1 MSAEKFPKRRYG
13 GTMDYKN
20 KKIINL
26 LLAAL
31 VWGTIPYMAAA
42 EGTEAQ
48 ITEKTVVADGKKIN
62 NAVMKRMVF
71 TAPVK
76 AENSVENTEVSR
88 AAAGEN
94 EVPAEEIIPAE
105 GDLLE
110 SGGGQLVVNG
120 KILDTTGLPFPW
132 IKERGVILVPARR
145 VAESLG
151 YTVSWN
157 EETQTVRIE
166 DSIQQ
171 IDLIPGER
179 IGVFQGKL
187 ENISLTRREEMQEA
201 PRLVGDYLYVPVT
214 LFRRFFNDIKI
225 SNDRISITVQKVETE
240 KK

>member
-20 KKIINL
+20 KKIIHL

-48 ITEKTVVADGKKIN
+48 ITEKTVAADGNKIN
-62 NAVMKRMVF
+62 NAVMKRMVLA
-71 TAPVK
+71 APVK
-76 AENSVENTEVSR
+76 AENSVENTAVSR

-132 IKERGVILVPARR
+132 IKERGVILVRARR

-151 YTVSWN
+151 YTVSWI
-157 EETQTVRIE
+157 EETKTVRIE

-201 PRLVGDYLYVPVT
+201 PLLVGDYLYVPVT
-214 LFRRFFNDIKI
+214 LFRRFFNDITI

>member
-1 MSAEKFPKRRYG
+1 MSAEKFSKRRYG

-20 KKIINL
+20 KKIIHL

-42 EGTEAQ
+42 EGAEPQ
-48 ITEKTVVADGKKIN
+48 IG
-62 NAVMKRMVF
+62 
-71 TAPVK
+71 
-76 AENSVENTEVSR
+76 ENSVESTAVSMPAVR
-88 AAAGEN
+88 EN
-94 EVPAEEIIPAE
+94 ETPAEEIIPAE
-105 GDLLE
+105 GDLLKL
-110 SGGGQLVVNG
+110 GGGQLVVNG

-132 IKERGVILVPARR
+132 IKERGVVLVPARC

-187 ENISLTRREEMQEA
+187 EDIPLTRKEEMQEA

-225 SNDRISITVQKVETE
+225 SNDRISIDVQKVETE

>member
-1 MSAEKFPKRRYG
+1 M
-13 GTMDYKN
+13 
-20 KKIINL
+20 

-42 EGTEAQ
+42 EGAEPQIVENPVESTEASMP
-48 ITEKTVVADGKKIN
+48 VV
-62 NAVMKRMVF
+62 R
-71 TAPVK
+71 
-76 AENSVENTEVSR
+76 
-88 AAAGEN
+88 EN
-94 EVPAEEIIPAE
+94 ETPAEEIIPAE

-132 IKERGVILVPARR
+132 IKERGVVLVPARR

-187 ENISLTRREEMQEA
+187 EDISLTRREEMQEA

>member
-1 MSAEKFPKRRYG
+1 MSAEEFPKRRYG

-20 KKIINL
+20 KKIIHL

-62 NAVMKRMVF
+62 NTVMKRMVF
-71 TAPVK
+71 AAPVK
-76 AENSVENTEVSR
+76 AENSVESTAVSR

-94 EVPAEEIIPAE
+94 EAPAEEIIPAE

-132 IKERGVILVPARR
+132 IKERGVVLVPVRR

-187 ENISLTRREEMQEA
+187 ENISFTRREEMQEA

>member
-1 MSAEKFPKRRYG
+1 MSAEEFPKRRYG

-20 KKIINL
+20 KKIIHL

-62 NAVMKRMVF
+62 NTVMKRMVF
-71 TAPVK
+71 AAPVK
-76 AENSVENTEVSR
+76 AENSVESTAVSR

-94 EVPAEEIIPAE
+94 EAPAEEIIPAE

-132 IKERGVILVPARR
+132 IKERGVVLVPVRR

>member
-20 KKIINL
+20 KKIIHL
-26 LLAAL
+26 LTAAL
-31 VWGTIPYMAAA
+31 LWGTIPYMAAA
-42 EGTEAQ
+42 EGAEAQ
-48 ITEKTVVADGKKIN
+48 ITENPVESTEASML
-62 NAVMKRMVF
+62 AVR
-71 TAPVK
+71 
-76 AENSVENTEVSR
+76 
-88 AAAGEN
+88 EN
-94 EVPAEEIIPAE
+94 ETPAEEIITAE
-105 GDLLE
+105 RDLLKP
-110 SGGGQLVVNG
+110 GMGKLVVNG
-120 KILDTTGLPFPW
+120 KVLDTTGLPFPW
-132 IKERGVILVPARR
+132 IKERGVVLVPVRR

-187 ENISLTRREEMQEA
+187 EDISLTRKEEMQEA

-225 SNDRISITVQKVETE
+225 SNDRISIDAQKVETE

>member
-1 MSAEKFPKRRYG
+1 MSAEKFSKRRYG

-20 KKIINL
+20 IKIIHL

-71 TAPVK
+71 AAPVK
-76 AENSVENTEVSR
+76 AENSVENTAVSR

-94 EVPAEEIIPAE
+94 EAPAEEIIPAE

-132 IKERGVILVPARR
+132 IKERGVVLVPARR
-145 VAESLG
+145 VA
-151 YTVSWN
+151 
-157 EETQTVRIE
+157 
-166 DSIQQ
+166 
-171 IDLIPGER
+171 
-179 IGVFQGKL
+179 
-187 ENISLTRREEMQEA
+187 
-201 PRLVGDYLYVPVT
+201 
-214 LFRRFFNDIKI
+214 
-225 SNDRISITVQKVETE
+225 
-240 KK
+240 

>member
-1 MSAEKFPKRRYG
+1 
-13 GTMDYKN
+13 MDYKN
-20 KKIINL
+20 KKIIHL

-62 NAVMKRMVF
+62 STVMKRMVF
-71 TAPVK
+71 AAPVK
-76 AENSVENTEVSR
+76 AENYVENTAVSR

-94 EVPAEEIIPAE
+94 EAPAEEIIPAE

-110 SGGGQLVVNG
+110 SGEGQLVVNG

-132 IKERGVILVPARR
+132 IKERGVVLVPVRR

-187 ENISLTRREEMQEA
+187 EDISLTRREEMQEA

>member
-1 MSAEKFPKRRYG
+1 
-13 GTMDYKN
+13 MDYKN
-20 KKIINL
+20 KKIIHL

-62 NAVMKRMVF
+62 NTVMKRMVF
-71 TAPVK
+71 AAPVK
-76 AENSVENTEVSR
+76 AENSVESTAVSR

-94 EVPAEEIIPAE
+94 ETPAEEIIPAE

-132 IKERGVILVPARR
+132 IKERGVALVPARR

>member
-13 GTMDYKN
+13 ETMDYKN
-20 KKIINL
+20 KKIIHL

-31 VWGTIPYMAAA
+31 VWGTMPYMVAA

-62 NAVMKRMVF
+62 NTVMKRMVF
-71 TAPVK
+71 AAPVK
-76 AENSVENTEVSR
+76 AENSVESTAVSR

-94 EVPAEEIIPAE
+94 ETPAEEIIPAE

-132 IKERGVILVPARR
+132 IKERGVALVPARR

-214 LFRRFFNDIKI
+214 LFRWFFNDIKI

>member
-1 MSAEKFPKRRYG
+1 MSVEEFPKRRYG

-20 KKIINL
+20 KKIIHL
-26 LLAAL
+26 LMAAL
-31 VWGTIPYMAAA
+31 LWGTVSYMAAA
-42 EGTEAQ
+42 GGAEAQ
-48 ITEKTVVADGKKIN
+48 IV
-62 NAVMKRMVF
+62 
-71 TAPVK
+71 
-76 AENSVENTEVSR
+76 ENSVGSTVVSMP
-88 AAAGEN
+88 AARES
-94 EVPAEEIIPAE
+94 ETPAEEIIPAE
-105 GDLLE
+105 GDLLKP
-110 SGGGQLVVNG
+110 GMGKLFVNG
-120 KILDTTGLPFPW
+120 KVLDTTGLPFPW
-132 IKERGVILVPARR
+132 IKERGVVLVPVRR

-187 ENISLTRREEMQEA
+187 EDIPLTRKEEMQEA

-225 SNDRISITVQKVETE
+225 SNDRISIDAQKVETE

>member
-1 MSAEKFPKRRYG
+1 MYGERYRIWRQLKGQRR
-13 GTMDYKN
+13 K
-20 KKIINL
+20 L
-26 LLAAL
+26 
-31 VWGTIPYMAAA
+31 
-42 EGTEAQ
+42 
-48 ITEKTVVADGKKIN
+48 
-62 NAVMKRMVF
+62 R
-71 TAPVK
+71 
-76 AENSVENTEVSR
+76 
-88 AAAGEN
+88 
-94 EVPAEEIIPAE
+94 
-105 GDLLE
+105 
-110 SGGGQLVVNG
+110 
-120 KILDTTGLPFPW
+120 
-132 IKERGVILVPARR
+132 KERGVVLVPARR

>member
-1 MSAEKFPKRRYG
+1 MSAEEFPKRRYG

-20 KKIINL
+20 KKIIHL

-62 NAVMKRMVF
+62 NTVMKRMVF
-71 TAPVK
+71 AAPVK
-76 AENSVENTEVSR
+76 AENSVASTAVSR

-94 EVPAEEIIPAE
+94 EAPAEEIIPAE

-132 IKERGVILVPARR
+132 IKERGVVLVPVRR

>member
-20 KKIINL
+20 KKIIHL

-48 ITEKTVVADGKKIN
+48 ITEKTVVADGPKIN

-71 TAPVK
+71 AAPVK
-76 AENSVENTEVSR
+76 AENS
-88 AAAGEN
+88 
-94 EVPAEEIIPAE
+94 AEEIIPAE

-110 SGGGQLVVNG
+110 SGEGQLVVNG

-132 IKERGVILVPARR
+132 IKERGVVLVPARR

-171 IDLIPGER
+171 VDLIPGER
-179 IGVFQGKL
+179 IGVFRGKL

-214 LFRRFFNDIKI
+214 LFRLFFNDIKI

>member
-1 MSAEKFPKRRYG
+1 
-13 GTMDYKN
+13 MDYKN
-20 KKIINL
+20 KKIIHL
-26 LLAAL
+26 LTAAL
-31 VWGTIPYMAAA
+31 LWGTIPYMAAA
-42 EGTEAQ
+42 EGAEAQ
-48 ITEKTVVADGKKIN
+48 ITENPVESTEASML
-62 NAVMKRMVF
+62 AVR
-71 TAPVK
+71 
-76 AENSVENTEVSR
+76 
-88 AAAGEN
+88 EN
-94 EVPAEEIIPAE
+94 ETPAEEIITAE
-105 GDLLE
+105 RDLLKP
-110 SGGGQLVVNG
+110 GMGKLVVNG
-120 KILDTTGLPFPW
+120 KVLDTTGLPFPW
-132 IKERGVILVPARR
+132 IKERGVVLVPVRR

-187 ENISLTRREEMQEA
+187 EDISLTRKEEMQEA

-225 SNDRISITVQKVETE
+225 SNDRISIDAQKVETE

>member
-1 MSAEKFPKRRYG
+1 
-13 GTMDYKN
+13 MDYKN
-20 KKIINL
+20 KKIIHL

-42 EGTEAQ
+42 EGAEPQIVENPVESTEASMP
-48 ITEKTVVADGKKIN
+48 VV
-62 NAVMKRMVF
+62 R
-71 TAPVK
+71 
-76 AENSVENTEVSR
+76 
-88 AAAGEN
+88 EN
-94 EVPAEEIIPAE
+94 ETPAEEIIPAE

-132 IKERGVILVPARR
+132 IKERGVVLVPVRR

>member
-1 MSAEKFPKRRYG
+1 MSAEEFPKRRYG

-20 KKIINL
+20 KKIIHL

-48 ITEKTVVADGKKIN
+48 FTEN
-62 NAVMKRMVF
+62 
-71 TAPVK
+71 PV
-76 AENSVENTEVSR
+76 ESTEASMP
-88 AAAGEN
+88 AAGEN

-201 PRLVGDYLYVPVT
+201 PLLVGDYLYVPVT
-214 LFRRFFNDIKI
+214 LFRRFFNDITI
-225 SNDRISITVQKVETE
+225 SSDRISITVQKVETE

>member
-1 MSAEKFPKRRYG
+1 MSAEEFPKRRYG

-20 KKIINL
+20 IKIIHL

-31 VWGTIPYMAAA
+31 VWGTIPYMAAVEGA
-42 EGTEAQ
+42 EPQ
-48 ITEKTVVADGKKIN
+48 IV
-62 NAVMKRMVF
+62 
-71 TAPVK
+71 
-76 AENSVENTEVSR
+76 ENSVESTVVSMPAVR
-88 AAAGEN
+88 ES
-94 EVPAEEIIPAE
+94 ETPAEEIIPAE
-105 GDLLE
+105 GDLLKP
-110 SGGGQLVVNG
+110 GGGKLVVNG
-120 KILDTTGLPFPW
+120 KVLDTTGLPFPW
-132 IKERGVILVPARR
+132 IKERGVVLVPARR

-187 ENISLTRREEMQEA
+187 EDIPLTRKEEMQEA

-225 SNDRISITVQKVETE
+225 SNDCISIDVQKVETE

>member
-1 MSAEKFPKRRYG
+1 
-13 GTMDYKN
+13 MDYKN
-20 KKIINL
+20 KKIIHL

-62 NAVMKRMVF
+62 NTVMKRMVF
-71 TAPVK
+71 AAPVK
-76 AENSVENTEVSR
+76 AENFVESTAVSQ

-94 EVPAEEIIPAE
+94 ETPEEEIIPAE
-105 GDLLE
+105 GDFLE

-132 IKERGVILVPARR
+132 IKERGVVLVPARR

-201 PRLVGDYLYVPVT
+201 PRLIGDYLFVPFT
-214 LFRRFFNDIKI
+214 LFRRFLNDIKI

>member
-1 MSAEKFPKRRYG
+1 MSAEEFPKRRYG

-20 KKIINL
+20 KKIIHL

-42 EGTEAQ
+42 EGAEPQIVENPVESTEASMP
-48 ITEKTVVADGKKIN
+48 VV
-62 NAVMKRMVF
+62 R
-71 TAPVK
+71 
-76 AENSVENTEVSR
+76 
-88 AAAGEN
+88 EN
-94 EVPAEEIIPAE
+94 ETPAEEIIPAE
-105 GDLLE
+105 GDLLKP
-110 SGGGQLVVNG
+110 GMGKLVVNG
-120 KILDTTGLPFPW
+120 KVLDTTGLPFPW
-132 IKERGVILVPARR
+132 IKERGVVLVPVRR

>member
-1 MSAEKFPKRRYG
+1 
-13 GTMDYKN
+13 MDYKN
-20 KKIINL
+20 KKIIHL

-62 NAVMKRMVF
+62 NTVMKRMVF

-76 AENSVENTEVSR
+76 AENSVENTAVSR

-132 IKERGVILVPARR
+132 IKKRGVILVPARR

-171 IDLIPGER
+171 IDLMPGER

-201 PRLVGDYLYVPVT
+201 PLLVGDYLYVPVT
-214 LFRRFFNDIKI
+214 LFRRFFNDITI
-225 SNDRISITVQKVETE
+225 SSDRISITVQKVETE

>member
-1 MSAEKFPKRRYG
+1 
-13 GTMDYKN
+13 MDYKN
-20 KKIINL
+20 KKIIHL

-132 IKERGVILVPARR
+132 IKERGVVLVPARL

-201 PRLVGDYLYVPVT
+201 PLLVGDYLYVPVT

>member
-20 KKIINL
+20 KKIIHL

-31 VWGTIPYMAAA
+31 VWGTVPYMAAA
-42 EGTEAQ
+42 EGAEAQ
-48 ITEKTVVADGKKIN
+48 ITE
-62 NAVMKRMVF
+62 
-71 TAPVK
+71 
-76 AENSVENTEVSR
+76 NSVESTTVSMP
-88 AAAGEN
+88 AVGEN
-94 EVPAEEIIPAE
+94 EDSAEEIIPAG

-132 IKERGVILVPARR
+132 IKERGVVLVPARR

-225 SNDRISITVQKVETE
+225 SNDRISITVQNVETE

>member
-1 MSAEKFPKRRYG
+1 MSAEEFPKRRYG

-20 KKIINL
+20 KKIIHL

-42 EGTEAQ
+42 EGTEA
-48 ITEKTVVADGKKIN
+48 
-62 NAVMKRMVF
+62 
-71 TAPVK
+71 
-76 AENSVENTEVSR
+76 ENSVESTAVSR

-94 EVPAEEIIPAE
+94 EAPAEEIIPAE

-132 IKERGVILVPARR
+132 IKERGVVLVPARR